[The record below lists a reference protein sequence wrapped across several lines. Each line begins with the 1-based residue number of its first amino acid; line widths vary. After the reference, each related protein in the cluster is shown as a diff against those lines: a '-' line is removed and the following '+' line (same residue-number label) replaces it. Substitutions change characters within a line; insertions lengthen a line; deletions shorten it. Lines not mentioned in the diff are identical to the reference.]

1 MICAWFLPFFFFHF
15 NVYNTCNSETICY
28 FVGQLS
34 NILEL
39 NITWKFSFLFYVED
53 TPPVLSNL
61 PSTQS
66 VNTPPGEPGAVVT
79 WPEPTATDDRST
91 PTITVSHP
99 SGTLFP
105 IGRTTVT
112 ITAVDAE
119 GLTDVHTFQITVIG
133 MFHRFGFLKCIFI
146 VEKESTNNW

>member
-1 MICAWFLPFFFFHF
+1 MGSGQIYYKSNLKILFPFFA
-15 NVYNTCNSETICY
+15 
-28 FVGQLS
+28 
-34 NILEL
+34 
-39 NITWKFSFLFYVED
+39 ED

-105 IGRTTVT
+105 IGMTTVT

-119 GLTDVHTFQITVIG
+119 GLTDVHTFQVTVIG
-133 MFHRFGFLKCIFI
+133 MYHRFGCFSYIFT
-146 VEKESTNNW
+146 VEKKGPTTHWR